1 MAILIDN
8 SCGMIKNV
16 PNKKR
21 WLIATVLI
29 GLIACC
35 FPRCVAGQPPRTQQ
49 LETLPAPA
57 AFDPA
62 PVLPAPV
69 AKPMPPAT
77 AFPATGVRIKDIT
90 RLQGYRTN
98 KLTGMGL
105 VTGLNGT
112 GSKNPVT
119 RQFALNM
126 LERFDLRADPE
137 TRAAI
142 RASGLDKTDNLS
154 VVTVTAEVDVMLHK
168 VGNPVDVLIST
179 FDDATSLQGG
189 VLMLTPLY
197 GVDGEVYAIANGPV
211 SVGGFSFSGDAASVQ
226 QNHPTTGR
234 VPGGAT
240 IEKPLCRPDMQAMS
254 EFRLILQS
262 PNLETASRIVGAI
275 NDFWSDH
282 ARVFD
287 AGSVDVLVPYTHKNS
302 PQQFMALVQAIR
314 VIPDEEARVVINERT
329 GTVIIGENVRLA
341 RVAISHANLSVITG
355 ETPVVSQ
362 PAPFSDGVTTVVPRT
377 SIDVF
382 EGSSPLNV
390 IDQPVTVGE
399 LARSLN
405 ELGVTPRD
413 LSSIFQQLK
422 ASGALHAKLIFQ

>member
-1 MAILIDN
+1 MSKIPANTTCWPLSAVLFALLSWLLAA
-8 SCGMIKNV
+8 SCC
-16 PNKKR
+16 
-21 WLIATVLI
+21 AQSTQ
-29 GLIACC
+29 
-35 FPRCVAGQPPRTQQ
+35 PRA
-49 LETLPAPA
+49 LETLPAPMSLQA
-57 AFDPA
+57 A
-62 PVLPAPV
+62 PVTPAPV
-69 AKPMPPAT
+69 AIPVSHS
-77 AFPATGVRIKDIT
+77 TGVRIRDIT

-126 LERFDLRADPE
+126 LERFDLRASPE
-137 TRAAI
+137 QRAAI
-142 RASGLDKTDNLS
+142 RLNALDKTDNLS
-154 VVTVTAEVDVMLHK
+154 VVTVTAEVDVMQHK
-168 VGNPVDVLIST
+168 VGNPIDVLVST
-179 FDDATSLQGG
+179 FDDASSLQGG

-197 GVDGEVYAIANGPV
+197 GVDGEVYAIANGPI

-234 VPGGAT
+234 VANGAT
-240 IEKPLCRPDMQAMS
+240 IEKTVSRADMQSVS

-262 PNLETASRIVGAI
+262 PGLETASRIVGAI
-275 NDFWSDH
+275 NEFWSGH

-287 AGSVDVLVPYTHKNS
+287 AGSVDVLVPHS
-302 PQQFMALVQAIR
+302 HGHVPQQFIALVQSIR

-329 GTVIIGENVRLA
+329 GTVVIGENVRLS

-355 ETPVVSQ
+355 ESPQVSQ
-362 PAPFSDGVTTVVPRT
+362 PAPFSDGVTAVVPRT

-390 IDQPVTVGE
+390 IDQAVTVGE
-399 LARSLN
+399 LARALN
-405 ELGVTPRD
+405 ALGVTPRD

-422 ASGALHAKLIFQ
+422 ASGALHAKLQFQ